1 MSFVAENISIHL
13 GNRPV
18 LTDVSLTIKRGEL
31 VIILGPNGAGK
42 STLLKALTGD
52 LTPQGGRI
60 TFDGKPLAEIRP
72 RDLACERAVL
82 SQSTS
87 LNFPFTV
94 LEVVRLGLEAS
105 RDGMSK
111 GEVARLLHKALGAV
125 GLSGFEGRLYQEL
138 SGGEQQRVQLA
149 RILCQAWAG
158 KPDGSAFLLLDEPV
172 SNLDIRHQLQTLEAV
187 RHHVEA
193 GGGALMILHDINL
206 AALYADR
213 LVMMAEGRI
222 RREGAARA
230 ILDRATIR
238 DVYGVDMPVETTR
251 DSGRPFAVLN
261 RPGMS
266 TL

>member
-1 MSFVAENISIHL
+1 MFAAEHISIRL
-13 GNRPV
+13 GRRSV
-18 LTDVSLTIKRGEL
+18 LSDVTLTLARGEL

-52 LTPQGGRI
+52 LIPDAGTVS
-60 TFDGKPLAEIRP
+60 FDGQPLHQIPA
-72 RDLACERAVL
+72 RDVACARAVL
-82 SQSTS
+82 SQSIS

-94 LEVVRLGLEAS
+94 LEVVRLGLEAA
-105 RDGMSK
+105 RGGIGRADA
-111 GEVARLLHKALGAV
+111 ARLLAKALGAV
-125 GLSGFEGRLYQEL
+125 GLAGFEGRLYQEL

-158 KPDGSAFLLLDEPV
+158 KPDGTAFLLLDEPV

-187 RHHVEA
+187 RRHVAA

-222 RREGAARA
+222 RREGAARD
-230 ILDRATIR
+230 ILDRAAIR
-238 DVYGVDMPVETTR
+238 DVYGVDMPVAIAEE
-251 DSGRPFAVLN
+251 SGRPHAVLN
-261 RPGMS
+261 RPA
-266 TL
+266 

>member
-1 MSFVAENISIHL
+1 MFVAEKISVHL
-13 GNRPV
+13 GKRPV

-52 LTPQGGRI
+52 LTPHGGRI

-111 GEVARLLHKALGAV
+111 GEAARLLHKALGAV

-222 RREGAARA
+222 RREGKPAH
-230 ILDRATIR
+230 ILDRAAIL
-238 DVYGVDMPVETTR
+238 DVYGVDMPVATAKE
-251 DSGRPFAVLN
+251 SGRPFALLN
-261 RPGMS
+261 RPA
-266 TL
+266 

>member
-1 MSFVAENISIHL
+1 MFAAENISVRL
-13 GNRPV
+13 GKRPV
-18 LTDVSLTIKRGEL
+18 LVDVTLRIARGEL

-52 LTPQGGRI
+52 LTPDSGHI
-60 TFDGKPLAEIRP
+60 TFDGRLLSEIP
-72 RDLACERAVL
+72 ARDLACERAVL
-82 SQSTS
+82 SQSIS

-94 LEVVRLGLEAS
+94 LEVVRLGLEAARGAIGKAEAS
-105 RDGMSK
+105 
-111 GEVARLLHKALGAV
+111 RLLQRALDAV

-149 RILCQAWAG
+149 RILCQAFAG

-187 RHHVEA
+187 RRHVEG

-222 RREGAARA
+222 RRQGAARE
-230 ILDRATIR
+230 ILDRAAIL
-238 DVYGVDMPVETTR
+238 DVYGIDMPVETAKA
-251 DSGRPFAVLN
+251 SGRPFAVLN
-261 RPGMS
+261 RPS
-266 TL
+266 TSPL

>member
-1 MSFVAENISIHL
+1 MFVAEKISVHL
-13 GNRPV
+13 GKRPV

-52 LTPQGGRI
+52 LTPHGGRI

-111 GEVARLLHKALGAV
+111 GEAARLLHKALGAV

-222 RREGAARA
+222 RREGAARD

-266 TL
+266 AL